1 MTYGP
6 DPNAV
11 YPNEAIRQVCYIKNV
26 ITRPNIQ
33 VGGIHVLRRYRR
45 PGNFSGPC
53 DSSLRIPGDRLIIGK
68 FCAIARSGD

>member
-33 VGGIHVLRRYRR
+33 VGEYTYYDDIDGPETFQDHVTHHYEFL
-45 PGNFSGPC
+45 GT
-53 DSSLRIPGDRLIIGK
+53 SSSSVSSVPLPGD
-68 FCAIARSGD
+68 